1 MATTGLQSSGKVLH
15 SKGRALALASAKAHH
30 QSPTLF
36 RNAEALLPS
45 AEAEG
50 SHQSRGARRL
60 TPYRA
65 AVFRSSGRI
74 NFEFHF
80 DIDLNRDGLAL

>member
-50 SHQSRGARRL
+50 SHQSGVQDDSL
-60 TPYRA
+60 
-65 AVFRSSGRI
+65 RI
-74 NFEFHF
+74 AQLYSEVQ
-80 DIDLNRDGLAL
+80 GE